1 MIRPPPRSKRTDTLL
16 PDTTLFRSGI
26 GRYGPYVKNGSTYRS
41 LTEGDDVLT
50 VGLNRAVTLIA
61 EAPQRGPG
69 AGRQIG
75 AHPEDG
81 KVVSQGK
88 GRFGPYVKHGKLYA
102 TIPADIDPESVT
114 LEQALEL
121 LKEIGRAHV

>member
-1 MIRPPPRSKRTDTLL
+1 MRISDW
-16 PDTTLFRSGI
+16 S
-26 GRYGPYVKNGSTYRS
+26 S
-41 LTEGDDVLT
+41 DVCSSDL
-50 VGLNRAVTLIA
+50 
-61 EAPQRGPG
+61 RGPG

-114 LEQALEL
+114 LEQAMEL
-121 LKEIGRAHV
+121 LKAQGEKKAAKGGGKAPARKKPAAKRKRRGSEWEGGMGGTEGE